1 MGFNIFEIASFLGR
15 PVCLYEFQWGNTYYR
30 YTSADR
36 DIQYPYIDGDPEN
49 GIWYTKLSIKDNG
62 FTQGVTQQ
70 DFTITLP
77 RDNPIVRLFRSTPPS
92 RTITVVCRRFHKDDP
107 DQEAIVY
114 WSGSIGNVRPKDAV
128 MAEILGIPLS
138 TTIRRSGLRLC
149 WERGCPHALYDEGC
163 RADRNLFKTDTT
175 ITALTGASITV
186 GSLGAWPAAQYAGG
200 YVEWEATAEG
210 TLDSRSIEG
219 SGGGLVLNIMGTT
232 DRMEVGQDI
241 TLYLGCDLT
250 ASTCQAIFNNLANH
264 GGFEFLA
271 GKSPFDGNPVF

>member
-1 MGFNIFEIASFLGR
+1 MGFSLFEISSWLGR
-15 PVCLYEFQWGNTYYR
+15 PVCLYEFQWGETFYR

-36 DIQYPYIDGDPEN
+36 VVEHGDDDLGNPVEWEP
-49 GIWYTKLSIKDNG
+49 ISISDNG

-77 RDNPIVRLFRSTPPS
+77 RSNPVVQLFRSTPPS
-92 RTITVVCRRFHKDDP
+92 RTISIVCRRFHKDDV
-107 DQEAIVY
+107 DQESTVY

-128 MAEILGIPLS
+128 SAEIIGIPL
-138 TTIRRSGLRLC
+138 TTTLRRSGMRLC

-163 RADRNLFKTDTT
+163 RVDRELFKTVTT
-175 ITALTGASITV
+175 ITAMTGASIEV
-186 GSLGAWPAAQYAGG
+186 ASLGAWPAAQYAGG

-210 TLDSRSIEG
+210 TKDNRAIEG
-219 SGGGLVLNIMGTT
+219 SGGGLVLNLMGTT

-250 ASTCQAIFNNLANH
+250 AATCQGVFNNLANH